1 MSFWDKIFG
10 SKTEQFKATPRI
22 RFGRFSDSYK
32 EKAQYDAWE
41 SSLDLF
47 EENKYLE
54 SYKAFFTYLRDDK
67 QDNVRWLEEEG
78 GIRFE
83 ILQGSK
89 RVSGFADARQLK
101 AEARIAH
108 AQELSV
114 AFMRRLIESNYTLE
128 HSRYALDNENNLVM
142 KFDTFTLDGSP
153 YKLYYALKEVAINAD
168 KQDDLL
174 LDEFSNLL
182 SPLEMG
188 SKSEL
193 SISEKEVKYNFIKT
207 QIQAVLD
214 EIDAGKLNG
223 EKYPG
228 GISYLL
234 LSAAYKIDYLTAP
247 EGFTTETIERIH
259 RSYFNTEEKTMAQ
272 KNIFIRKELE
282 KINARSKEQIFNEL
296 YSTSATFGIVAPKG
310 HDSLVSII
318 EGELPNMD
326 WYEENKHDN
335 VALAV
340 TGYIVGNA
348 LFNYALPKPIKQF
361 LEFYYQILEPQYFSD
376 LGFSSSYFDTEKK
389 VFNQKE
395 IKNTIRQLVEK
406 AKESFPNLSPDLG
419 HLDFSTPCRFAR
431 TYLLMIKNMDFIPKK

>member
-10 SKTEQFKATPRI
+10 SKTEQNKAIPRI
-22 RFGRFSDSYK
+22 RFGRYSDSYK
-32 EKAQYDAWE
+32 GKPQYDAWE
-41 SSLDLF
+41 TSLDLF

-54 SYKAFFTYLRDDK
+54 SYKSFFTYLRDDK
-67 QDNVRWLEEEG
+67 EDNVRWLEEEG

-89 RVSGFADARQLK
+89 RVSGFADARQVK

-114 AFMRRLIESNYTLE
+114 AFMRRLVESNYSLE
-128 HSRYALDNENNLVM
+128 HSRYALDDENNLVI

-153 YKLYYALKEVAINAD
+153 YKLYYAFKEVAINAD

-174 LDEFSNLL
+174 LDEFNALL
-182 SPLEMG
+182 TPVEMG
-188 SKSEL
+188 SKSD
-193 SISEKEVKYNFIKT
+193 ISLAEKEVKYNFIKT
-207 QIQAVLD
+207 QIQSVLD
-214 EIDAGKLNG
+214 EIEKGTLDA

-234 LSAAYKIDYLTAP
+234 LGAAYKVDFLTAP
-247 EGFTTETIERIH
+247 EGFTMETIERIH
-259 RSYFNTEEKTMAQ
+259 RTYFNTEEKTMMQ

-282 KINARSKEQIFNEL
+282 KINTRSKELIFNEL
-296 YSTSATFGIVAPKG
+296 YSTTSSFGIVAPKG
-310 HDSLVSII
+310 HDSLASSI

-326 WYEENKHDN
+326 WYEENKHEN

-340 TGYIVGNA
+340 TAYIVGNA
-348 LFNYALPKPIKQF
+348 LFNYALPKPVKDL
-361 LEFYYQILEPQYFSD
+361 LELYYRVIEPQYFTD
-376 LGFSSSYFDTEKK
+376 LGFLPAYYDSEKK

-395 IKNTIRQLVEK
+395 IKNAVRQIVDVSK
-406 AKESFPNLSPDLG
+406 DKFPNLSPDLV
-419 HLDFSTPCRFAR
+419 HLDFSSPCRFAR
-431 TYLLMIKNMDFIPKK
+431 TYLLMIKNLDFTPKK

>member
-10 SKTEQFKATPRI
+10 SKTEHAKATPKI

-54 SYKAFFTYLRDDK
+54 SYKAFLTYLRDDK
-67 QDNVRWLEEEG
+67 EDNVRWLDEEG

-114 AFMRRLIESNYTLE
+114 AFMRRLVESNYTLE
-128 HSRYALDNENNLVM
+128 HSRYALDDENNLVV

-182 SPLEMG
+182 DPVETG
-188 SKSEL
+188 SVSEL
-193 SISEKEVKYNFIKT
+193 SVAEKEVKYNFIKSK
-207 QIQAVLD
+207 IQSVLD
-214 EIDAGKLNG
+214 EIDTGKLNG

-234 LSAAYKIDYLTAP
+234 LSAAYRIDYLTAP

-282 KINARSKEQIFNEL
+282 KINARSKELIFNEL
-296 YSTSATFGIVAPKG
+296 YSTTSTFGIVAPKG
-310 HDSLVSII
+310 HDSLASSI

-326 WYEENKHDN
+326 WYEENKHDK

-348 LFNYALPKPIKQF
+348 LFNYALPKPIRQL
-361 LEFYYQILEPQYFSD
+361 LELYYRILEPQYFSD
-376 LGFSSSYFDTEKK
+376 LGFLPPFLDSEKQ

-395 IKNTIRQLVEK
+395 IKNAIRQMVEK
-406 AKESFPNLSPDLG
+406 TKESFPNLSPDLG
-419 HLDFSTPCRFAR
+419 QLDFSTPCRFAR
-431 TYLLMIKNMDFIPKK
+431 TYLLMIKNMDFTPKK

>member
-1 MSFWDKIFG
+1 MSFWEKIFG
-10 SKTEQFKATPRI
+10 SKTEHAKATPHI

-47 EENKYLE
+47 EENKYMD

-114 AFMRRLIESNYTLE
+114 AFMRRLVESNYTLE
-128 HSRYALDNENNLVM
+128 HSRYALDDENNLVV

-182 SPLEMG
+182 DPVEMG

-193 SISEKEVKYNFIKT
+193 SVAEKEVKYNFIKT
-207 QIQAVLD
+207 KIQSVLD
-214 EIDAGKLNG
+214 EIESGKLNG

-247 EGFTTETIERIH
+247 EGFITETIERIH

-282 KINARSKEQIFNEL
+282 KINARSKQQIFNEL

-310 HDSLVSII
+310 HDSLASII

-326 WYEENKHDN
+326 WYEENKHEN
-335 VALAV
+335 IALAV

-348 LFNYALPKPIKQF
+348 LFSYAFPKPIKQ
-361 LEFYYQILEPQYFSD
+361 LLDLYYHVLEPQYFTD
-376 LGFSSSYFDTEKK
+376 LGFLPAYFEDEKK
-389 VFNQKE
+389 VYNQKE
-395 IKNTIRQLVEK
+395 IKKAIRQLIDK
-406 AKESFPNLSPDLG
+406 SKDSFPNLSPDLG

-431 TYLLMIKNMDFIPKK
+431 TYLLMIKNMDFTSKK

>member
-10 SKTEQFKATPRI
+10 SKTEHAKATPKI

-67 QDNVRWLEEEG
+67 EDNVRWLDEEG

-114 AFMRRLIESNYTLE
+114 AFMRRLVESNYTLE
-128 HSRYALDNENNLVM
+128 HSRYALDDENNLVV
-142 KFDTFTLDGSP
+142 KFDTFTLDGTP

-182 SPLEMG
+182 DSVETG
-188 SKSEL
+188 SVLEL
-193 SISEKEVKYNFIKT
+193 SMAEKEVKYNFIKSK
-207 QIQAVLD
+207 IQSVLD
-214 EIDAGKLNG
+214 EIDTGKLNG

-234 LSAAYKIDYLTAP
+234 LSTAYKIDYLTAP

-259 RSYFNTEEKTMAQ
+259 RTYFNTEEKTMAQ
-272 KNIFIRKELE
+272 KNVFIRKELE
-282 KINARSKEQIFNEL
+282 KINARSKEQILNEL
-296 YSTSATFGIVAPKG
+296 YSTTATFGIVAPKG
-310 HDSLVSII
+310 HDSLASGI

-326 WYEENKHDN
+326 WYEENKHDK

-348 LFNYALPKPIKQF
+348 LFNYALPKPIKQL
-361 LEFYYQILEPQYFSD
+361 LELYYRILEPQYFND
-376 LGFSSSYFDTEKK
+376 LGFSPSLWDSEKQ
-389 VFNQKE
+389 VFKQKE
-395 IKNTIRQLVEK
+395 IKNEVRHLVERTK
-406 AKESFPNLSPDLG
+406 DSFPNLSPDLG
-419 HLDFSTPCRFAR
+419 QLDFSTPCRFAR
-431 TYLLMIKNMDFIPKK
+431 TYLLMIKNMDFTPKK

>member
-1 MSFWDKIFG
+1 MSFWEKIFG
-10 SKTEQFKATPRI
+10 SKTEQATAAPHI

-47 EENKYLE
+47 EENKYMD

-114 AFMRRLIESNYTLE
+114 AFMRRLVESNYTLE
-128 HSRYALDNENNLVM
+128 HSRYALDDENNLVV

-182 SPLEMG
+182 DPVEMG

-193 SISEKEVKYNFIKT
+193 NVTEKEVKFNFIKT
-207 QIQAVLD
+207 QIQSVLD

-234 LSAAYKIDYLTAP
+234 LAAAYKIDYLSSP

-259 RSYFNTEEKTMAQ
+259 RSYFNAEEKTMAQ

-310 HDSLVSII
+310 HDSLANSI

-326 WYEENKHDN
+326 WYEENKHDK

-348 LFNYALPKPIKQF
+348 LFSYAFPKPIKQL
-361 LEFYYQILEPQYFSD
+361 LELYYQIVEPQYFAD
-376 LGFSSSYFDTEKK
+376 LGFSPSFFDNEKK

-395 IKNTIRQLVEK
+395 IKNAVRQLVDK
-406 AKESFPNLSPDLG
+406 SKDGFPNLSPDLG
-419 HLDFSTPCRFAR
+419 HLDFSTLCRLAR
-431 TYLLMIKNMDFIPKK
+431 TYLMMIKNMDFTAKK